1 MIQLTI
7 GTNTK
12 RTNVIVEPQAT
23 LTEVLEDNQV
33 DVMGCALHLNGTLIA
48 GVDLEDSL
56 EDLGVRDGT
65 KAMLIAVKKADS
77 AS

>member
-23 LTEVLEDNQV
+23 LAEVLEDNQV

-48 GVDLEDSL
+48 GVDLENSL